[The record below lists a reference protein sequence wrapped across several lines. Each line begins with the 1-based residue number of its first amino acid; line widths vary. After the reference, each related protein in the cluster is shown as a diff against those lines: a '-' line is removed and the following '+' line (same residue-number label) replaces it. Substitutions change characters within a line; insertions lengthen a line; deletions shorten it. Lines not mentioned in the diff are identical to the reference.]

1 MNKLLDPTFLFFAFG
16 VLAGALRSN
25 LEIPSQASRMLSQ
38 FLLVALGL
46 KGGFAL
52 AKSGLHPEAVKG
64 LLCGLAL
71 ATTVPALAFLALR
84 RLTGVFDAIG
94 LAASCGSV
102 SAVAFIAATQR
113 LEEAGL
119 TFGGH
124 MSAAMALMETP
135 AIVLAVV
142 AARAVRGNAD
152 PASGTG
158 GKGAW
163 HVLRESLTDGTQ
175 VLLLGSMAVGWLSGE
190 AGRTALNPMVGDLFK
205 CVLCIFLLDMG
216 LLAARKFM
224 ELGGCSWKLVAFML
238 VAPAVH
244 AGLALLL
251 CRAAGLSPGDGALL
265 MTLAASSSFIA
276 VPAVLRHAVP
286 EANPSVY
293 FGLSL
298 GLNFPL
304 NMTLGIPAWI
314 MLAQRFL

>member
-1 MNKLLDPTFLFFAFG
+1 MNKLLDPAFLFFALG
-16 VLAGALRSN
+16 ALAGAVRSN
-25 LEIPSQASRMLSQ
+25 LEIPAQASRMLSQ

-52 AKSGLHPEAVKG
+52 AKSGLNPEAVKG
-64 LLCGLAL
+64 LLCALVLA
-71 ATTVPALAFLALR
+71 AAVPALAFLVLR

-119 TFGGH
+119 SFGGH

-135 AIVLAVV
+135 AIILAVV
-142 AARAVRGNAD
+142 AARAVRRNAD
-152 PASGTG
+152 PSSDSDG
-158 GKGAW
+158 GDAW

-175 VLLLGSMAVGWLSGE
+175 VLLLGSIAVGWLSGD
-190 AGRTALNPMVGDLFK
+190 AGRAALGLMVGDLFK
-205 CVLCIFLLDMG
+205 CVLCVFLLDMG

-238 VAPAVH
+238 VAPGVH

-251 CRAAGLSPGDGALL
+251 CRVIGVAAGDGALL

-276 VPAVLRHAVP
+276 VPAVLRQAVP

-304 NMTLGIPAWI
+304 NMTLGMPVWI
-314 MLAQRFL
+314 TLAERCL